1 MSSRYLVSRLF
12 VYLYKFLVVPLTH
25 AHTPHFS
32 IFPSAFFFFCPFVQQ
47 ETIARFLPVRS
58 KKSYISPSPP
68 PFQHSLDNL
77 KFINKFLNYSRETFQ
92 FLLSIMFD
100 RVLNLRSSVSADKN
114 RLIKTV
120 AFGDSQYRPAALI
133 ESRFHGIQIVICL
146 FNLADQ
152 LLVCIYVYVAYGC
165 TADTEQ
171 REDIFGNC
179 LTIRSASPL
188 FPIQITRNSSPAA
201 NTFVSARIL
210 FSLE

>member
-1 MSSRYLVSRLF
+1 
-12 VYLYKFLVVPLTH
+12 
-25 AHTPHFS
+25 
-32 IFPSAFFFFCPFVQQ
+32 
-47 ETIARFLPVRS
+47 
-58 KKSYISPSPP
+58 
-68 PFQHSLDNL
+68 
-77 KFINKFLNYSRETFQ
+77 
-92 FLLSIMFD
+92 MFD
-100 RVLNLRSSVSADKN
+100 RVLNLRSSISADKN

-120 AFGDSQYRPAALI
+120 AFGDSQYRPTALI

-152 LLVCIYVYVAYGC
+152 LLVCIYAYVAYGC

-179 LTIRSASPL
+179 LTIRSARYSPFKSQGIARQL
-188 FPIQITRNSSPAA
+188 A